1 MVFAAVFATGGFL
14 LGRDVY
20 EHLVSLHVESA
31 VWQLAL
37 TILVPVAGA
46 VGGVFLAP
54 MAQALFETELGEA
67 EGAIDRLTTAEI
79 IGGAIGLVLGLV
91 VAWLVKNILLET
103 LAGAGRF
110 GGYVGIALSILFG
123 LFAAYLGARV
133 GAKQRIE
140 AMVPRA
146 PSDASGAATMKIID
160 TSVIVDGRIVQI
172 AESGFLDGPLV
183 LPRFVLRELQTIA
196 DSADPSKRTR
206 GRHGLEALAKLQEV
220 MAMEIDERDFNDAGG
235 VDAKLVRLARER
247 NAKIL
252 TNDFNLNRVAQVEG
266 VGVLSVNE
274 LAGAIKP
281 IVLPGEELHIAVIR
295 DGKEP
300 NQGVG
305 YLDDGTMVVVENGR
319 RFLGEDLDVQVTS
332 VLQTVAGRMIFARPK
347 RG

>member
-1 MVFAAVFATGGFL
+1 MVFAVVFAIGGFL
-14 LGRDVY
+14 LGRDAY
-20 EHLVSLHVESA
+20 DHLISLHVASA
-31 VWQLAL
+31 GWQLAF
-37 TILVPVAGA
+37 TILVPILGAVAG
-46 VGGVFLAP
+46 VFFAP
-54 MAQALFETELGEA
+54 MAQALFETELGEV
-67 EGAIDRLTTAEI
+67 EVAIDRLSTAEI

-110 GGYVGIALSILFG
+110 GGYVGIALSVLFG

-133 GAKQRIE
+133 GAKQRLE
-140 AMVPRA
+140 AMVPA
-146 PSDASGAATMKIID
+146 VPPGPPAASSMKIID

-172 AESGFLDGPLV
+172 AESGFLDGPLI

-196 DSADPSKRTR
+196 DSSDPNKRTR
-206 GRHGLEALAKLQEV
+206 GRHGLESLSKLQEV
-220 MAMEIDERDFNDAGG
+220 MTLEIDDRDFNDAGG

-252 TNDFNLNRVAQVEG
+252 TNDFNLNRVAHVEG

-281 IVLPGEELHIAVIR
+281 VVLPGEELHIAVIR

-319 RFLGEDLDVQVTS
+319 RFLGEYLDVQVTS

-347 RG
+347 RA